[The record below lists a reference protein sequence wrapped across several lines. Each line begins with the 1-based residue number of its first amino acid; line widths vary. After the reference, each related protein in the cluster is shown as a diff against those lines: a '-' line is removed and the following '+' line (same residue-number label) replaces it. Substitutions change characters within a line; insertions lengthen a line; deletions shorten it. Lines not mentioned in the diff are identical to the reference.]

1 MSIAHELHQCSENSV
16 SWAMSV
22 RSRSSA
28 LRMMSILCR
37 ARSAGWIRSSAGSG
51 DSRAQ
56 TCTTSARDRSA
67 MFARSRPAGFCVHR
81 LIPLAFV
88 SPLQERLFAERSAE
102 KKSMKLSHDK
112 ALHGKQEELYRV
124 KAWDGWV
131 QDSDFLHWRFR
142 QAEVRREQKLTE
154 TEKARA
160 DALLLSHRPK

>member
-1 MSIAHELHQCSENSV
+1 
-16 SWAMSV
+16 
-22 RSRSSA
+22 
-28 LRMMSILCR
+28 
-37 ARSAGWIRSSAGSG
+37 
-51 DSRAQ
+51 
-56 TCTTSARDRSA
+56 
-67 MFARSRPAGFCVHR
+67 
-81 LIPLAFV
+81 
-88 SPLQERLFAERSAE
+88 
-102 KKSMKLSHDK
+102 MKLSHDK